1 MQFRIRSFPSL
12 LLSAVLLSC
21 LAASA
26 QATAETGAAF
36 GSGDNLNL
44 PLSAPARWIVDPTH
58 LGTGQVDIAYD
69 AAEKVA
75 VMTPTWSAQD
85 AASADP
91 GIRNTANSKLF
102 VFQLVPRSDCTQS
115 ESTFEISVPQAYV
128 SEGRLGVMFC
138 LQGDKHDDYLFN
150 GKAFTMQDFADAKGG
165 FKKLVVKASDFIE
178 PEAKRRGVERVGV
191 TFFRNGSM
199 LSAPIKIRQIS
210 VQLNSARIV
219 PPAAVAPVKNPA
231 SFYEFTYTT
240 AAAIARLETRVST
253 ESMDITRQVDEAGDG
268 AALIPQWKAGQVPD
282 GHPGNVHVYQSLG
295 APHNFEH
302 FEVNYL
308 LHIPRAY
315 FEEGKIGLYLCI
327 QAGET
332 GYFVWSGTPKPLASF
347 AAKAGQEVV
356 LTLTEDDFKTGG
368 GKKRDQIEFVGLQ
381 INRNGSTLTEP
392 ILLKRITVRLPQ

>member
-1 MQFRIRSFPSL
+1 MNFGIRSFPAW
-12 LLSAVLLSC
+12 LLSFTLLACFATGAHS
-21 LAASA
+21 ASA
-26 QATAETGAAF
+26 GAA
-36 GSGDNLNL
+36 GDSLEL
-44 PLSAPARWIVDPTH
+44 PLSDPARWIIDPTH

-75 VMTPTWSAQD
+75 VLTPTWSPND
-85 AASADP
+85 AASSDP

-115 ESTFEISVPQAYV
+115 ESALEISVPQAYV
-128 SEGRLGVMFC
+128 AEGRLGIMFC

-150 GKAFTMQDFADAKGG
+150 GKAFPMQDFAGAKGG
-165 FKKLVVKASDFIE
+165 FKQFVVKASDFVE
-178 PEAKRRGVERVGV
+178 PEAKRRGIERVGL

-210 VQLNSARIV
+210 VKLNRARVV
-219 PPAAVAPVKNPA
+219 PPAAAVAAKNPA
-231 SFYEFTYTT
+231 SFYEFNYTT
-240 AAAIARLETRVST
+240 AAAIAGLETRVSA
-253 ESMDITRQVDEAGDG
+253 ESMDITRQVDDAGDG
-268 AALIPQWKAGQVPD
+268 AALIPQWKTGQVPE

-308 LHIPRAY
+308 LHIPGAY

-332 GYFVWSGTPKPLASF
+332 GYFVWSGAPKPLASF
-347 AAKAGQEVV
+347 ADKAGQDVV
-356 LTLTEDDFKTGG
+356 LTLTQDDFKSGG
-368 GKKRDQIEFVGLQ
+368 GKKRDQIEFIGLQ

-392 ILLKRITVRLPQ
+392 ILLKRITIKLPE